1 MSDTTARR
9 TSIRSRL
16 LQFLLGSLLLMV
28 VGAAVVTYIVAVHA
42 ANDAY
47 DRSLLDPVVDIA
59 ENITIGPSGPRVDLP
74 RKAIEALT
82 YDQID
87 RVIYQVRAA
96 DGRIVDGA
104 ADLPEPRIARS
115 EDYVFFDGVHLGEPI
130 RVAALRK
137 ADGFVVQVGETLH
150 KRSRLIRE
158 ILVAE
163 LIPTLLVAGVAIAL
177 AWIGVARG
185 LEPLERVRG
194 YLLGRQTGDLRPI
207 PEIGAPVEIE
217 PVMDAFNGLI
227 AQLRNAIE
235 TRQRFLADA
244 AHQLRTPIA
253 GLQMHL
259 ELLSLRDLPP
269 DIRAEVARMRTATAR
284 AGRLANQLLVLARA
298 ESAPEGRRPKEIVDL
313 LAVAED
319 AARNWAPKA
328 IAQQVDLGFAL
339 EPALIFGEASLVP
352 EILDNLI
359 DNALRYT
366 PAGGAVTVST
376 GTDDATVF
384 LSVEDTGPGIPEA
397 ERAKVL
403 ERFYRINGAGP
414 DGSGLGLAIVREI
427 AENNRGRVDIR
438 ASATGGGTCVRVTF
452 PRSAGVRT
460 EREEPGANPMGD
472 RHSSYGRSSAQHGR
486 SSPRV
491 RLVATSPR
499 WRWKSAGSVIGEMTA
514 FAAKGKAEFVER
526 TTEMGRDLPTG
537 HAAQHRS

>member
-452 PRSAGVRT
+452 PRSAGS
-460 EREEPGANPMGD
+460 N
-472 RHSSYGRSSAQHGR
+472 
-486 SSPRV
+486 
-491 RLVATSPR
+491 
-499 WRWKSAGSVIGEMTA
+499 
-514 FAAKGKAEFVER
+514 
-526 TTEMGRDLPTG
+526 
-537 HAAQHRS
+537 